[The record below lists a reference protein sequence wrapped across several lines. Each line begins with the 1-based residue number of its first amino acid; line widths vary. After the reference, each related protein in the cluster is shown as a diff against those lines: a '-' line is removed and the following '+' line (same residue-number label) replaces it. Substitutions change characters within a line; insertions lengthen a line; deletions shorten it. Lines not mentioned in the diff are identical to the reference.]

1 LAKEFLSQNGIPFEA
16 KNVSEDKAAGEELV
30 ARTGRTAL
38 PVIIVG
44 DEVVSGFDRGRLQR
58 LLGL

>member
-1 LAKEFLSQNGIPFEA
+1 MAKEFLSQKGIPFEA
-16 KNVSEDKAAGEELV
+16 KNVIEDKAAGEELV

-38 PVIIVG
+38 PVILIG

-58 LLGL
+58 LLGI